1 MTEEMK
7 RMQREAEER
16 VRQMH
21 QKAQQYV
28 EPPPLTVH
36 AEPSLSEPEPI
47 TVDNNA
53 SHDRMLALL
62 LAILLI
68 KNNAKMEL
76 IIALLYLAL

>member
-21 QKAQQYV
+21 QRAQQYTQ
-28 EPPPLTVH
+28 PPPLTVREEKTDN
-36 AEPSLSEPEPI
+36 ALAIPEPI
-47 TVDNNA
+47 ESN
-53 SHDRMLALL
+53 DRMLALL
-62 LAILLI
+62 LAVLLI
-68 KNNAKMEL
+68 KNNAKIEL